1 MVCHP
6 ISIQPVRGQGSP
18 SALLR
23 ARGRAGCSLHPQ
35 DECMQLGLA
44 CRWQKWA
51 AEVGVCGYGEGSLQ
65 VGERLPGAQAPGRH
79 PSNVAAGQEGNGHR
93 RKRSIW

>member
-23 ARGRAGCSLHPQ
+23 ARGREGCSLLHPQ

-51 AEVGVCGYGEGSLQ
+51 SVGMGKGPYKWESVYLGLKH
-65 VGERLPGAQAPGRH
+65 LADIH
-79 PSNVAAGQEGNGHR
+79 PM
-93 RKRSIW
+93 

>member
-6 ISIQPVRGQGSP
+6 ISIQPVRGQGSS

-23 ARGRAGCSLHPQ
+23 ARGRAGRPLHPQ

-44 CRWQKWA
+44 CRRQKWA
-51 AEVGVCGYGEGSLQ
+51 SVGLGKGPYKWESVYLGLK
-65 VGERLPGAQAPGRH
+65 RLADIH
-79 PSNVAAGQEGNGHR
+79 PM
-93 RKRSIW
+93 

>member
-6 ISIQPVRGQGSP
+6 ISIQPVRGQGLP

-23 ARGRAGCSLHPQ
+23 VRGRAGCRLHPQ

-44 CRWQKWA
+44 CRSGRLWVWGKVLTSGRASTWGSSAWQTSIQCSSW
-51 AEVGVCGYGEGSLQ
+51 
-65 VGERLPGAQAPGRH
+65 
-79 PSNVAAGQEGNGHR
+79 QEGNGHQ

>member
-23 ARGRAGCSLHPQ
+23 VRGRAGCPLHPQ

-44 CRWQKWA
+44 S
-51 AEVGVCGYGEGSLQ
+51 VGVGKGPYKWESVYLGL
-65 VGERLPGAQAPGRH
+65 ERLADIH
-79 PSNVAAGQEGNGHR
+79 PM
-93 RKRSIW
+93 

>member
-6 ISIQPVRGQGSP
+6 ISTQPVRGQGSP

-23 ARGRAGCSLHPQ
+23 VRGRAGRPLHPQ

-44 CRWQKWA
+44 CRRQKWA
-51 AEVGVCGYGEGSLQ
+51 SVGVGKGPYKWESVYLGLK
-65 VGERLPGAQAPGRH
+65 RLADIH
-79 PSNVAAGQEGNGHR
+79 PM
-93 RKRSIW
+93 